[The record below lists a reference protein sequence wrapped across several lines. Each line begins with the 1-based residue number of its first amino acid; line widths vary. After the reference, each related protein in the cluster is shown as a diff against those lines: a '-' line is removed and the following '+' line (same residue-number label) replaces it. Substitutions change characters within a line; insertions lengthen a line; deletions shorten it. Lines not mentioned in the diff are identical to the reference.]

1 MKVNNRELEY
11 YIYNDYLKYLK
22 VNSNIDWY
30 YRAFS
35 IIPYFY
41 YRNKFNKVL
50 KDIKTYNLD
59 EIKNEILNSEY
70 SFLLEKDGIVKNP
83 EFLTELDLDIINDML
98 KYNENNFYALTA
110 YVIYYYNKWKLDLDG
125 YFKRLLSIEK
135 NNPHILARYAR
146 YQASTLYKRYKNK
159 KYLELWKQ
167 NILLAI
173 KQFENKKDEVPT
185 FFYSWLWYIEHE
197 LWNYNEAIRLYE
209 KTVDLNKSLWVNV
222 PEPYVWKVFTLNKLL
237 EYKKSLE
244 LWLSFLKDDILNKD
258 DDKRDF
264 RLYKVLADNYYNL
277 GSYKKFYKNL
287 KITIEKFLEIFSFH
301 FNNNLELNK
310 KSNLFKFT
318 SQIEQN
324 KYNFFLDYNK
334 DYIKDWIDNI
344 IFSIA
349 YLYKNKKLWNNII
362 FNDSRWIEKLCFNYL
377 QLIYEWKIK

>member
-1 MKVNNRELEY
+1 M
-11 YIYNDYLKYLK
+11 
-22 VNSNIDWY
+22 
-30 YRAFS
+30 
-35 IIPYFY
+35 
-41 YRNKFNKVL
+41 
-50 KDIKTYNLD
+50 
-59 EIKNEILNSEY
+59 
-70 SFLLEKDGIVKNP
+70 
-83 EFLTELDLDIINDML
+83 
-98 KYNENNFYALTA
+98 
-110 YVIYYYNKWKLDLDG
+110 
-125 YFKRLLSIEK
+125 
-135 NNPHILARYAR
+135 
-146 YQASTLYKRYKNK
+146 
-159 KYLELWKQ
+159 
-167 NILLAI
+167 
-173 KQFENKKDEVPT
+173 
-185 FFYSWLWYIEHE
+185 
-197 LWNYNEAIRLYE
+197 
-209 KTVDLNKSLWVNV
+209 NKSLWVNV